1 MFSNKNQ
8 HILLVNTHR
17 FIEEN
22 AVATIT
28 HLAAQKADKALFYP
42 PNCSLN
48 EAENAAITSIDW
60 QNDALQSAFRKI
72 LANNSAG
79 VLFDLFNIIDG
90 TTEPDED
97 WSGVHIVDATSENAD
112 ENQNDFLHDEFL
124 ATYWDWRAKRSEKN
138 WKLDAYEGEIL

>member
-1 MFSNKNQ
+1 MLSNENQ

-22 AVATIT
+22 AVATVA
-28 HLAAQKADKALFYP
+28 HLASQRIDKALFYP
-42 PNCSLN
+42 PNFGLN

-90 TTEPDED
+90 TTEPDEA
-97 WSGVHIVDATSENAD
+97 WSGVNIVDSNEDNYMGGSQ
-112 ENQNDFLHDEFL
+112 EFFHDEFL
-124 ATYWDWRAKRSEKN
+124 ATYWDWLAKRSEKN
-138 WKLDAYEGEIL
+138 WKLDTCED